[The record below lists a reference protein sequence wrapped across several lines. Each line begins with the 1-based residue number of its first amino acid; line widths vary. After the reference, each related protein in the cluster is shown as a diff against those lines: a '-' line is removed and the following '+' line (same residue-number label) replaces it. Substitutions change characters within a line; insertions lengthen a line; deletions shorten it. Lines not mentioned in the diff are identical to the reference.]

1 MTVAKKDTHT
11 HTHTHTHE
19 HCQDEFHPTPPKKAI
34 INIIIT
40 GQLKIVVKSGLNHRR
55 LNSYSIHNII

>member
-11 HTHTHTHE
+11 HTHE
-19 HCQDEFHPTPPKKAI
+19 HCQDEFPPPPPPKKKEEEAI
-34 INIIIT
+34 IIIT
-40 GQLKIVVKSGLNHRR
+40 GQLKIVVKSGLNHRH